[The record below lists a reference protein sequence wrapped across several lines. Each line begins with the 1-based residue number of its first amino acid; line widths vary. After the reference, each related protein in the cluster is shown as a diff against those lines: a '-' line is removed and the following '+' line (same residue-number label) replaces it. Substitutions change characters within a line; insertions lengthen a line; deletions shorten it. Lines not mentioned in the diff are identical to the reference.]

1 VAKRKPKDAE
11 SDTDGRGHLVGVFG
25 PFNSRALVEVS
36 SEVARK
42 LIDDATI
49 DPAPAFVIDAV
60 LRDIASL
67 RERDEELAG
76 SGLAMS
82 MLTMAYEMAN
92 PANSATSKSMC
103 AKALAD
109 AMKQLRELAPPA
121 KDADAID
128 DLADRRAQ
136 RLAGTPAAADLA
148 RP

>member
-1 VAKRKPKDAE
+1 VAKRKPKDTE
-11 SDTDGRGHLVGVFG
+11 SETDGRGHLVGVFG

-36 SEVARK
+36 SEVAQK

-67 RERDEELAG
+67 AERDKELAG

-92 PANSATSKSMC
+92 PYNSATSKSMC

-109 AMKQLRELAPPA
+109 AMRQLRELAPA
-121 KDADAID
+121 KQGADAID
-128 DLADRRAQ
+128 DISRAREARRE
-136 RLAGTPAAADLA
+136 RSAAT
-148 RP
+148 

>member
-1 VAKRKPKDAE
+1 VAKRK
-11 SDTDGRGHLVGVFG
+11 SDTEGRGHLVGVFG

-36 SEVARK
+36 SEVAQK

-67 RERDEELAG
+67 KARDAELAG

-92 PANSATSKSMC
+92 PYNSATSKSMC

-121 KDADAID
+121 KEADAID
-128 DLADRRAQ
+128 DLADRRAE
-136 RLAGTPAAADLA
+136 RLAGAPAAADLA
-148 RP
+148 RS